1 MLEGIIDVCEAFSGI
16 LSRQLITTKQRDHY
30 KAKGL
35 NRKERCLLPSIIP
48 QCFNDSI
55 RGTDSDIDVF
65 KNSNEL
71 PPVQAVI

>member
-1 MLEGIIDVCEAFSGI
+1 
-16 LSRQLITTKQRDHY
+16 
-30 KAKGL
+30 
-35 NRKERCLLPSIIP
+35 LLPSIIP

-55 RGTDSDIDVF
+55 RGTDSDMDVF